1 MKAMDEL
8 NWSVFG
14 GHHFSIHHFIIQWH
28 HAEIQV
34 GEQAGKLF
42 PCSFESSSQNL
53 SRVQLEFFNLLLKFL
68 NPLLEI
74 FSLLFQLLIDVI
86 PIAT

>member
-14 GHHFSIHHFIIQWH
+14 GHHFSIHHFIIQRH

-34 GEQAGKLF
+34 GD
-42 PCSFESSSQNL
+42 C
-53 SRVQLEFFNLLLKFL
+53 LLYTSDAAD
-68 NPLLEI
+68 E
-74 FSLLFQLLIDVI
+74 
-86 PIAT
+86 